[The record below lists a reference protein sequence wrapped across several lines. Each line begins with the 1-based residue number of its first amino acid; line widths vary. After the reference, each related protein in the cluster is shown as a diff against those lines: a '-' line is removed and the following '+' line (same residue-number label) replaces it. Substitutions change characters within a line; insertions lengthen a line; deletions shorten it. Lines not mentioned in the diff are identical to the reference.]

1 MLTKFGEY
9 MRILRIKRNLVMKD
23 TAVSLDVTTP
33 FLSAVENGKKKIPD
47 DWFEKLSA
55 IYDLESQDKKD
66 LMVAIEQ
73 SQSKITLN
81 LENCNEKQKELVFQ
95 FQRSFPNI
103 DEDTTKQIIE
113 ILNRK
118 EGKDGL

>member
-47 DWFEKLSA
+47 DWFEKISA

>member
-1 MLTKFGEY
+1 
-9 MRILRIKRNLVMKD
+9 MKD

-47 DWFEKLSA
+47 DWFEKISA
-55 IYDLESQDKKD
+55 IYDLGSQDKKD

-81 LENCNEKQKELVFQ
+81 LENCDEKQKELVFQ

-118 EGKDGL
+118 EEENGL

>member
-47 DWFEKLSA
+47 DWFEKISA

-81 LENCNEKQKELVFQ
+81 LENCDEKQKELVFQ

>member
-47 DWFEKLSA
+47 DWFEKISA
-55 IYDLESQDKKD
+55 IYDLGSQDKKD

-81 LENCNEKQKELVFQ
+81 LENCDEKQKELVFQ

-118 EGKDGL
+118 EEENGL